1 LLAGGLPGATIAKG
15 DKAMII
21 DPCKTWKTLEER
33 MKTEKNPRYRAQLD
47 CIVKHM
53 KYEALGDIDGILTTL
68 SDKAVYISYDNP
80 DAGPRIFRGKG
91 EIPNFYHQMLDA
103 VSHNLE
109 FFVDRLVVDESCV
122 ITEGHSKSAM
132 KGRVLAAMGFNVD
145 PDAFYLTEGRTLVVW
160 PFDENG
166 ECLGEQ
172 IYRGFTKPLEG
183 IENRK
188 LRPEDIGN
196 YHEAV

>member
-1 LLAGGLPGATIAKG
+1 
-15 DKAMII
+15 MII
-21 DPCKTWKTLEER
+21 DPYKTWKTLEER
-33 MKTEKNPRYRAQLD
+33 MKTEKNPRLRAQLG

-68 SDKAVYISYDNP
+68 SDNAVYISYDNP
-80 DAGPRIFRGKG
+80 DTAPRIFRGKA
-91 EIPNFYHQMLDA
+91 EIPNFYHQMLEA

-109 FFVDRLVVDESCV
+109 FFVDRLVVDDGCV
-122 ITEGHSKSAM
+122 ITEGNSKSAM
-132 KGRVLAAMGFNVD
+132 RGSVLAAMGFKVD

-172 IYRGFTKPLEG
+172 IYRGFGKPLAG

-188 LRPEDIGN
+188 LGAGDIGT
-196 YHEAV
+196 YHEAA